1 LNSFEPKQKSGYD
14 SIDLTT
20 GNQTKISLFD
30 DNIKRR
36 NWSHDDSKILL
47 LDIVK
52 SLAAVFLPGMLA
64 LVISSGISSALA
76 IKYYNDG
83 KYYLCGIE
91 IVFAILSAV
100 GKIPG
105 IKDHIKNELM
115 SALRALRRSETLSP
129 KQMKALVYVL
139 GYESLGSDAMKKEL
153 IKKYGEKAVKNYG
166 LHQILL
172 NFGKEMEK
180 AFAKALGVDK
190 KGLSKMAQDI

>member
-1 LNSFEPKQKSGYD
+1 MNNFEPKQKSGYD
-14 SIDLTT
+14 TVDLTT
-20 GNQTKISLFD
+20 GEQTKISLFD
-30 DNIKRR
+30 DNLKQR

-52 SLAAVFLPGMLA
+52 SLAVVFLPGMLS
-64 LVISSGISSALA
+64 LVISSGISLGLA
-76 IKYYNDG
+76 KKYYNDG

-105 IKDHIKNELM
+105 IKDQIRLELM
-115 SALRALRRSETLSP
+115 NTLRAISRRETISP
-129 KQMKALVYVL
+129 KMLRGLVYVL

-153 IKKYGEKAVKNYG
+153 IKKYGENAVKNYG

-180 AFAKALGVDK
+180 VVAKSLGVDK
-190 KGLSKMAQDI
+190 KGLSKMAYDL

>member
-1 LNSFEPKQKSGYD
+1 MNNFEPKQKSGYD
-14 SIDLTT
+14 TVDLTT
-20 GNQTKISLFD
+20 GEQTKISLFD
-30 DNIKRR
+30 DNLKQR

-105 IKDHIKNELM
+105 IKDQIRLELM
-115 SALRALRRSETLSP
+115 NTLRAISRRETISP
-129 KQMKALVYVL
+129 KMLRGLVYVL

-153 IKKYGEKAVKNYG
+153 IKKYGENAVKNYG

-180 AFAKALGVDK
+180 VVAKSLGVDK
-190 KGLSKMAQDI
+190 KGLSKMAYDL